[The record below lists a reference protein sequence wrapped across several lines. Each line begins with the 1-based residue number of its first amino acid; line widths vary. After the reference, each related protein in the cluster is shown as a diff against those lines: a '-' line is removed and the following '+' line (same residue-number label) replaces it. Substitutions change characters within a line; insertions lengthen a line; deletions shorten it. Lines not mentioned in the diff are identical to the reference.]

1 VPIRVILADALE
13 PRINQIRA
21 ICEDWARAGLIRE
34 SIWIDIK
41 SEIYQVM
48 EMSAEGRRDI
58 AAAEWLAG
66 LPAGRDIQLVV
77 LQPLLEGQEPIELEY
92 IMRKLAPY
100 TLLAQA
106 TGHSINLVCPFTE
119 STNVNPAVLH
129 PNRLNIIA
137 IPTDSVAPGAA
148 DLAIS
153 EHSTMV
159 YSHVAVQL
167 CSAAGLWVGVP
178 EVRRDAVGDMR
189 NIQLQRTFVRY
200 VDASELVDDIV
211 LAVLKEAANPVS
223 RVFNV
228 HGIEYDSLSDS
239 QTQMALELLVKKFVD
254 QNKDSLEISPEKE
267 FPLKDRTAMGLVQA
281 IKMYFEFLFKY
292 LAKAPGRWAKEKVTV
307 ITKKV
312 ADTANRMIFG
322 DDSAYQ
328 IVVNGIAGGGSSSV
342 QVENQS
348 SANSAAEQL
357 LDVSANYL
365 KNETNLFPAPH
376 NPRDVWSDFVQIALG
391 LLDGGTTRSGYPMPQ
406 TEGRQQSLVLGT
418 PSKVVPPVS
427 SEAFV
432 LPANI
437 PVTMS
442 GVVIGADDPYLAL
455 VAIQQLKDAL
465 AKEHSAAV
473 DAELN
478 EQVTLLEHW
487 MAKNTSFAW
496 NVGLIVGT
504 NLNNARLRLRQLG
517 LGVAAKFSE
526 TRLAE
531 AELAARRAIW
541 NMLKVSL
548 GIMLGTAALAFTP
561 LLPLVPLLLVGGGV
575 LVVWNI
581 IGGILFHRAIRD
593 YFQVMHQL
601 DEDERKHEHMLSQ
614 KIDFARDVQ
623 RLAVVYIQYRSWVR
637 LLAETVYHPFGEELV
652 ESGVRVSP
660 IRLLTDLTKSLA
672 VGRLATTDGDKD
684 KLLEGVKRK
693 FFQKGWRVDNFNR
706 FLAAMGADPD
716 SVFGDEG
723 VGNNSVLARISA
735 LDSPAT
741 SRSQM
746 IEVASKKARRLAI
759 EGADYR
765 NWPVLG
771 TGEVTAHHGN
781 TCMRF
786 LSPLLTPVQY
796 LPQDLVNSRD
806 QGDVNTMHP
815 KGASVYMD
823 KRIET
828 NNPENVNVS
837 QLDSNQLTDYQELD
851 FMAIRIERTELFG
864 EPSLAFLAKSQAV
877 LEMESRRAQL
887 VTEQPM
893 DVQG

>member
-21 ICEDWARAGLIRE
+21 ICEDWARAGLIKE
-34 SIWIDIK
+34 SIWIDIN
-41 SEIYQVM
+41 SELYQVM

-66 LPAGRDIQLVV
+66 VPAGRDIQLVV
-77 LQPLLEGQEPIELEY
+77 LQPLLDGQKPIDLEF

-100 TLLAQA
+100 SLLSQA
-106 TGHSINLVCPFTE
+106 VGNSINLICPFSE
-119 STNVNPAVLH
+119 SQDVDPAFFH
-129 PNRLNIIA
+129 PNRLNIVA

-148 DLAIS
+148 DLPIS
-153 EHSTMV
+153 QDSTMV

-167 CSAAGLWVGVP
+167 CSAGGLWVGVP
-178 EVRRDAVGDMR
+178 EIKRDAVGDMR

-211 LAVLKEAANPVS
+211 LAVLNEAAHPIS

-228 HGIEYDSLSDS
+228 HGTEYDSLSES
-239 QTQMALELLVKKFVD
+239 QTQMALDLLVKKFVE
-254 QNKDSLEISPEKE
+254 QNKDSLDLSPEKE
-267 FPLKDRTAMGLVQA
+267 FDKKERTGMGLLNG

-292 LAKAPGRWAKEKVTV
+292 LAQAPGRWAKEKVTSL
-307 ITKKV
+307 TKKV

-328 IVVNGIAGGGSSSV
+328 IVVNGIAGGTSSDVKSD
-342 QVENQS
+342 NQS
-348 SANSAAEQL
+348 SNNSAAEQL

-376 NPRDVWSDFVQIALG
+376 NPREAWSDFIQIALG
-391 LLDGGTTRSGYPMPQ
+391 LLDGGSTRSGYPMPQ
-406 TEGRQQSLVLGT
+406 TEGRQESLVLGN
-418 PSKVVPPVS
+418 PAKVVPPVS
-427 SEAFV
+427 SDAFV

-437 PVTMS
+437 PVTMA
-442 GVVIGADDPYLAL
+442 GVMIGADDPYLAL
-455 VAIQQLKDAL
+455 VALQQLKDAL

-487 MAKNTSFAW
+487 MTKNSSFAW
-496 NVGLIVGT
+496 NVGLTIGS

-517 LGVAAKFSE
+517 LGVVAEFSE
-526 TRLAE
+526 SRLAE
-531 AELAARRAIW
+531 AELAARKAIW

-548 GIMLGTAALAFTP
+548 GIMLTTAGLAFTP
-561 LLPLVPLLLVGGGV
+561 LLPLTPLLLIGSGV
-575 LVVWNI
+575 VAVWNI

-593 YFQVMHQL
+593 YFQVIHQL
-601 DEDERKHEHMLSQ
+601 NEDERKHEHMLGQ
-614 KIDFARDVQ
+614 KIAFARDVQ

-684 KLLEGVKRK
+684 QLLDGVKRK

-706 FLAAMGADPD
+706 FLSAMGADPD
-716 SVFGDEG
+716 HIFGDEG
-723 VGNNSVLARISA
+723 VGNNSVLAKISA

-765 NWPVLG
+765 NWPVLA
-771 TGEVTAHHGN
+771 TGEITTHHGN

-806 QGDVNTMHP
+806 QGDVNIMHP
-815 KGASVYMD
+815 DGATLYMD

-828 NNPENVNVS
+828 NNPDNVNVAH
-837 QLDSNQLTDYQELD
+837 LDSEQLTDYQELD
-851 FMAIRIERTELFG
+851 FMAIRIERTGLFG
-864 EPSLAFLAKSQAV
+864 QPSLSFLAKSAEV
-877 LEMESRRAQL
+877 LEMEARRAQL
-887 VTEQPM
+887 VTESPL